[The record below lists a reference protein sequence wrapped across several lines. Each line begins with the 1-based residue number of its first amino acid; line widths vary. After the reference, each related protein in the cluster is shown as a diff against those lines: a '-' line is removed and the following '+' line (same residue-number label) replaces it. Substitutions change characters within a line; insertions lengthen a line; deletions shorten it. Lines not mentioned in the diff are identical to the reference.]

1 MNVSIKNRDFTNEV
15 VLVSAD
21 LHPAELAWS
30 ALGGPSRATIDVK
43 STERNEL
50 WQLLD
55 LLRSPLVVYDD
66 QMAPC
71 WWGFV
76 SGVEIAY
83 NNLVIG
89 VTLDGLYN
97 RIAVA
102 YGRIANAGDTAGE
115 RATTEWVQDTESAG
129 EYGIRELLYSS
140 SATSDE
146 HALAAQAMLIA
157 SYKKPAPVVTQARSM
172 SGKGGISRSQLIC
185 QGWYQ
190 TLDWRYYANAVTNSL
205 DTAEQAA
212 AIATDKGQFFA
223 GVVREV
229 TSGIVTSP
237 YRDGDA
243 SAKYWIDELCKMG
256 TANNRRMLP
265 TVDVNRQFILSEEPT
280 SAQPFFIR
288 SDGSLYDTFGI
299 PLLKTSAPV
308 GQWVRLQD
316 VIPGSVDLNQ
326 FADPTLFFLESA
338 SYNVAQDWLSLT
350 PRGIPGPGDVVRSI
364 DG

>member
-1 MNVSIKNRDFTNEV
+1 MKVAIRDRSFIGEAILTTLEFV
-15 VLVSAD
+15 
-21 LHPAELAWS
+21 PAELAWS
-30 ALGGPSRATIDVK
+30 AMGGPSRATIDVK
-43 STERNEL
+43 SSEHSEL

-66 QMAPC
+66 QMSPC

-76 SGVEIAY
+76 SGIEIAY

-102 YGRIANAGDTAGE
+102 YSRIVNPGDTAGE
-115 RATTEWVQDTESAG
+115 RATTEWVQDAESVA

-172 SGKGGISRSQLIC
+172 SGRGGISRSQLIC

-212 AIATDKGQFFA
+212 AIALDKGQFFA

-229 TSGIVTSP
+229 TSGIVTSQF
-237 YRDGDA
+237 RDGDA

-256 TANNRRMLP
+256 TTNNRRMLP
-265 TVDVNRQFILSEEPT
+265 AVDVNRQFILSEEPT
-280 SAQPFFIR
+280 SAQPFFMR

-326 FADPTLFFLESA
+326 FADPTLFFLEAA
-338 SYNVAQDWLSLT
+338 SYNVAQDWLTLT
-350 PRGIPGPGDVVRSI
+350 PRGIPEPGDVVRST